1 MKTPCQMLF
10 IDWLTKITD
19 DPVVEGARAVNVI
32 GVVGHEDCRNRMSRI
47 EEVFVELDSG
57 DRRHLDISDQ
67 TGGFNETRGCK
78 SAADEKVS
86 MG

>member
-1 MKTPCQMLF
+1 MLF
-10 IDWLTKITD
+10 IYWLTKITD
-19 DPVVEGARAVNVI
+19 DPVVEGARPVNVI
-32 GVVGHEDCRNRMSRI
+32 GVGGHEDCRNSMSRI

-67 TGGFNETRGCK
+67 TGGFNETRDARN